1 MTWRRNDRLPLL
13 TKVIRSR
20 YLDIGQ
26 VFFIMPIAFV
36 LTMNEQAWSIYGLY
50 GQPKGERFRAAPTR
64 EIPSEK
70 DGPISPARV
79 ANQNAEFELSCPLA
93 DSATGS

>member
-1 MTWRRNDRLPLL
+1 MT
-13 TKVIRSR
+13 R
-20 YLDIGQ
+20 YRYSPSFFGQ
-26 VFFIMPIAFV
+26 DGWILARFFFIIPIAFA

-50 GQPKGERFRAAPTR
+50 GQPKGERFRAGLTR
-64 EIPSEK
+64 EIPCEQ

-79 ANQNAEFELSCPLA
+79 ANQNAEFDSSCPLA

>member
-1 MTWRRNDRLPLL
+1 MTWGRNDRLPLL
-13 TKVIRSR
+13 TKLFRSR
-20 YLDIGQ
+20 WLDTGQ
-26 VFFIMPIAFV
+26 VLFIIPIAFI

-50 GQPKGERFRAAPTR
+50 GQPKGERFRAGPTR
-64 EIPSEK
+64 EIPSEQ

-79 ANQNAEFELSCPLA
+79 ANQNAEFDSSCPLA

>member
-1 MTWRRNDRLPLL
+1 MTSGRNDRLPLV
-13 TKVIRSR
+13 TKLIRSR
-20 YLDIGQ
+20 WLDIGQ
-26 VFFIMPIAFV
+26 VFFI

-50 GQPKGERFRAAPTR
+50 RQPKGERFRAGPTQ
-64 EIPSEK
+64 EIPSEQ

-79 ANQNAEFELSCPLA
+79 ANQNAEFDSSCPLA